1 MKPKTRTVR
10 TVTGNAEQQLNAM
23 AKQIAGAKNITFSQ
37 AYVEAMVEDPHLYR
51 AYLEQH
57 PQQNGG
63 ARG

>member
-1 MKPKTRTVR
+1 MR

-23 AKQIAGAKNITFSQ
+23 AKQIAAVKNITFSQ
-37 AYVEAMVEDPHLYR
+37 AYVQVMTENPHLYR

-57 PQQNGG
+57 SRQTGG